1 MLVIKNTRGTI
12 HMDWSFQPINKP
24 SQIHGNTPYIRDLM
38 TVIMSSFHHVTA

>member
-24 SQIHGNTPYIRDLM
+24 SQIHGNTPHIRDLM
-38 TVIMSSFHHVTA
+38 TVIMSSFHLVTA